1 MKKVL
6 LKSLSV
12 ISPKLK
18 KAKIINFDD
27 RLTILTSE
35 KEDGTTVNHTGKS
48 LIIKSIYHALG
59 AKLSK
64 YTKNW
69 NELNIVT
76 MINFSYNGQCYC
88 IFRNGNSFIIENEQ
102 TGEIIKNNSVSEL
115 KEYYV
120 KKFNIGLKLLLAK
133 PKDDDIKYNTPYPSA
148 LFLPYYIDQD
158 VGWDG
163 RWKSFPELSM
173 YKDYKKEIFSFHTGL
188 RTNEYYEGFLEKIQ
202 KQTEID
208 ENTKLIDKY
217 KVMVKDNIA
226 RYKEVIDIN
235 IDINEFSR
243 DLDILINQLNS
254 IQEEKQIYKEK
265 LLKKNNEK
273 LELTFSLNNIQ
284 EVLKELN
291 KDVDFINCNIKDNV
305 VSCPTCGTILK
316 NTLSTRYLMNLDV
329 EECEEKIEKYTSQIT
344 KVNKEIDD
352 LESKMKN
359 LNKDFQGISV
369 ILNRKRNT
377 IKLQDALISF
387 GIKDYLVKLNTDIE
401 KLIVDND
408 SKNEE
413 IKKITKNLKQIEKK
427 SSKIKDAFNTNI
439 NLYISNLGIT
449 DIEISKKK
457 KIGEIINSG
466 GSDLARAT
474 LGYVFSYF
482 NLIVNNDQAV
492 IFPIVIDTPLQQEQS
507 TESTE
512 EVFNLLLDNAPK
524 EAQVIVAT
532 TNTYGRDNEGKKY
545 SFLKKQSVLN
555 EEDYRKCEQQYFKY
569 LSLLSGV
576 ND

>member
-1 MKKVL
+1 M
-6 LKSLSV
+6 
-12 ISPKLK
+12 
-18 KAKIINFDD
+18 
-27 RLTILTSE
+27 
-35 KEDGTTVNHTGKS
+35 
-48 LIIKSIYHALG
+48 
-59 AKLSK
+59 
-64 YTKNW
+64 
-69 NELNIVT
+69 
-76 MINFSYNGQCYC
+76 
-88 IFRNGNSFIIENEQ
+88 
-102 TGEIIKNNSVSEL
+102 
-115 KEYYV
+115 
-120 KKFNIGLKLLLAK
+120 
-133 PKDDDIKYNTPYPSA
+133 
-148 LFLPYYIDQD
+148 
-158 VGWDG
+158 
-163 RWKSFPELSM
+163 
-173 YKDYKKEIFSFHTGL
+173 
-188 RTNEYYEGFLEKIQ
+188 
-202 KQTEID
+202 
-208 ENTKLIDKY
+208 
-217 KVMVKDNIA
+217 
-226 RYKEVIDIN
+226 
-235 IDINEFSR
+235 
-243 DLDILINQLNS
+243 
-254 IQEEKQIYKEK
+254 
-265 LLKKNNEK
+265 
-273 LELTFSLNNIQ
+273 
-284 EVLKELN
+284 
-291 KDVDFINCNIKDNV
+291 